1 MRVHIKR
8 LDPSLPMPEYKTSG
22 ACAFDI
28 YARKTT
34 KVPAGKLALIPTNLI
49 VKVPTG
55 YVLFLSLRSSAP
67 GKLGLLVPNAP
78 GIIDQDYHGPTD
90 EIKIAVV
97 NFTERDVTIER
108 GTRFAQGTF
117 VKIDQAEWQEQ
128 TIITTA
134 NRGSFGSTG

>member
-1 MRVHIKR
+1 MHVHISR
-8 LDPSLPMPEYKTSG
+8 LDPTLPLPEYKTSG
-22 ACAFDI
+22 ACAFDL
-28 YARKTT
+28 YARETT

-49 VKVPTG
+49 IKVPTG
-55 YVLFLSLRSSAP
+55 YVLFLSLRSGTP

-97 NFTERDVTIER
+97 NFTNADVTVER

-117 VKIDQAEWQEQ
+117 VKINQAEWQEQ
-128 TIITTA
+128 TAITA
-134 NRGSFGSTG
+134 ADRGSFGSTG